1 MKALLPC
8 VIATLLFASPV
19 AAQSVFDG
27 TWKGDIAA
35 SQLSTK
41 PSVFAITKGRYTCST
56 CKPVL
61 DVLADGAFH
70 PVAGNPYYDEM
81 SVTIVDPVT
90 IKRAGRK
97 GGKPAGSSTVTV
109 SADGKTLSNAFTDM
123 TAANGVPVTG
133 TDRSER
139 VAAGPAG
146 SHATSGSWRAT
157 NSGDISDSGLTF
169 AMAVEGKSVK
179 YSSPTG
185 VTYTATIGGPA
196 APVTG
201 DPGWTSAT
209 VTQPSPNTLVETDFH
224 DGKTLAIYTMTVSP
238 DGKTMTTK
246 VDDIKYGKKSTL
258 IATKQ

>member
-1 MKALLPC
+1 MNAFLPC
-8 VIATLLFASPV
+8 LIAATLSASPV
-19 AAQSVFDG
+19 AAQSVFTG
-27 TWKGDIAA
+27 TWKGDVAA
-35 SQLSTK
+35 SQVSTK
-41 PSVFAITKGRYTCST
+41 PSVFAITNGRYTCST
-56 CKPVL
+56 CKPVV

-70 PVAGNPYYDEM
+70 PIVGNPYYDEM

-90 IKRAGRK
+90 IKRASRK
-97 GGKPAGSSTVTV
+97 GGKPSGDSTVTV
-109 SADGKTLSNAFTDM
+109 SADGTSLSTAFTDM

-133 TDRSER
+133 TTKSER

-157 NSGDISDSGLTF
+157 NSGEVSDSGLTF
-169 AMAVEGKSVK
+169 AFAVEGKTVK

-185 VTYTATIGGPA
+185 VAYAATIGGPA

-201 DPGWTSAT
+201 DPGWTSTT
-209 VTQPSPNTLVETDFH
+209 VTQLSPDTLVETDFH

-238 DGKTMTTK
+238 DGRTMTSK